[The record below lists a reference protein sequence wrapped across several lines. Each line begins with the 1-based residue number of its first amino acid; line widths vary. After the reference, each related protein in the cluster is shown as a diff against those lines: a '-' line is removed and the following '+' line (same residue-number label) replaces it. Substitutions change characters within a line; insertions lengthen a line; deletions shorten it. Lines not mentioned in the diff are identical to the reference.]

1 MKKTILLFSLILA
14 AFTFSAFAQD
24 VEADSSTEGRVF
36 WRGTVDDVVRIKI
49 QGSDLSIETVSG
61 RSYDT
66 GTFSFTSPLPE
77 TEVAVGINKKEGRGT
92 VAVVQQPNSENDFT
106 AIVEIRDTKGGA
118 KEYQL
123 EIFWN

>member
-1 MKKTILLFSLILA
+1 MKKTILLFLLILS
-14 AFTFSAFAQD
+14 AFTFSAVAQND
-24 VEADSSTEGRVF
+24 NNSGRVF
-36 WRGTVDDVVRIKI
+36 WRGTVDDVVVIKI

-61 RSYDT
+61 TSYDK
-66 GTFSFTSPLPE
+66 GSFSFTSPLPE
-77 TEVAVGINKKEGRGT
+77 MEVAVGVNKKEGRGT

-123 EIFWN
+123 EIYWR

>member
-1 MKKTILLFSLILA
+1 
-14 AFTFSAFAQD
+14 
-24 VEADSSTEGRVF
+24 
-36 WRGTVDDVVRIKI
+36 VRIKI

-61 RSYDT
+61 RSYGE

-77 TEVAVGINKKEGRGT
+77 TEVSVGVNKKEGRGT
-92 VAVVQQPNSENDFT
+92 VAVMQQPNSENDFT

>member
-1 MKKTILLFSLILA
+1 MKKTILLFSLVLS
-14 AFTFSAFAQD
+14 AFTFSVFAQN
-24 VEADSSTEGRVF
+24 ENNSGRVF

-61 RSYDT
+61 RSYDE
-66 GTFSFTSPLPE
+66 GTFSFTTPLPE
-77 TEVAVGINKKEGRGT
+77 TEVAVGVNKKEGRGT
-92 VAVVQQPNSENDFT
+92 AAVVQQPNAENDFT

-123 EIFWN
+123 EIYWR

>member
-1 MKKTILLFSLILA
+1 MKKIILLFSLILL

-24 VEADSSTEGRVF
+24 TENNSGRVF

-61 RSYDT
+61 RSYSE
-66 GTFSFTSPLPE
+66 GSFSFTSPLPDA
-77 TEVAVGINKKEGRGT
+77 EVAVGVNKKEGRGT

-123 EIFWN
+123 EIFWQ